1 MATDN
6 EKKALDYGAFLADL
20 EAKRSALDQA
30 IASLRAVMAAGTT
43 EGMSSINMAVTLAN
57 PAIHNG
63 EIPAGA
69 FLGKS
74 IPEAAKLYLSIVRAK
89 QTTREIAEAMLKGGM
104 ETTSSNFEN
113 IVGAGIHRASKKDG
127 EIVKVGRAWALAAWY
142 PSGIRA
148 AAAKET
154 RKARKAKKS
163 RKQKSVKASAT
174 TAAPAGGVLAKDGH
188 IRFPREAPIE
198 TNGHKTTQERIADL
212 LRTNP
217 SSVYTP
223 QEVSKALNI
232 GARFAALTLGKL
244 AAKKLADKVES
255 GKYRAAHG

>member
-1 MATDN
+1 
-6 EKKALDYGAFLADL
+6 
-20 EAKRSALDQA
+20 
-30 IASLRAVMAAGTT
+30 
-43 EGMSSINMAVTLAN
+43 
-57 PAIHNG
+57 
-63 EIPAGA
+63 
-69 FLGKS
+69 
-74 IPEAAKLYLSIVRAK
+74 
-89 QTTREIAEAMLKGGM
+89 M

-154 RKARKAKKS
+154 RKTRKAKKS
-163 RKQKSVKASAT
+163 RMQKSVKASTT
-174 TAAPAGGVLAKDGH
+174 TAAPAAGVLGKDGH
-188 IRFPREAPIE
+188 IRFPREAPVE
-198 TNGHKTTQERIADL
+198 TNGHKTTLERVADL

-223 QEVSKALNI
+223 QEVSKVLNI
-232 GARFAALTLGKL
+232 ETRFASMTLGRL
-244 AAKKLADKVES
+244 AAKNVAEKIES

>member
-1 MATDN
+1 MATET
-6 EKKALDYGAFLADL
+6 EKKTLDYGAFLADL

-30 IASLRAVMAAGTT
+30 IASLRAVMAAGTS
-43 EGMSSINMAVTLAN
+43 EGVSSVNMAVTLAN
-57 PAIHNG
+57 PVIHNG

-148 AAAKET
+148 ATAKGT
-154 RKARKAKKS
+154 RKARKALMS
-163 RKQKSVKASAT
+163 RKQKSVKAKIAVASQQSST
-174 TAAPAGGVLAKDGH
+174 
-188 IRFPREAPIE
+188 ES
-198 TNGHKTTQERIADL
+198 NGHSKPQERIAEF
-212 LRTNP
+212 LRSNP
-217 SSVYTP
+217 TKIYTP
-223 QEVSKALNI
+223 REVSQELGIEINPTL
-232 GARFAALTLGKL
+232 LTLGRL
-244 AAKKLADKVES
+244 AAKKVAEKIES

>member
-1 MATDN
+1 MAADN
-6 EKKALDYGAFLADL
+6 EKKTLDYGVFLADL
-20 EAKRSALDQA
+20 EAKRAALDQA
-30 IASLRAVMAAGTT
+30 IASLRAVMAAGTI
-43 EGMSSINMAVTLAN
+43 EGMSSVNAAVTLAS
-57 PAIHNG
+57 PGIHNG

-74 IPEAAKLYLSIVRAK
+74 IPESAKLYLSIVRAK
-89 QTTREIAEAMLKGGM
+89 QTTKEIAEAMLKGGM

-113 IVGAGIHRASKKDG
+113 IVGAGINRASKKDG

-154 RKARKAKKS
+154 RRARKAKKP
-163 RKQKSVKASAT
+163 RKQNSTKAEA
-174 TAAPAGGVLAKDGH
+174 TAAPAGGLLPH
-188 IRFPREAPIE
+188 EAPSE
-198 TNGHKTTQERIADL
+198 STGNKTTQERVADL

-223 QEVSKALNI
+223 QEVSKVLNI
-232 GARFAALTLGKL
+232 GARFAGLTLGKL
-244 AAKKLADKVES
+244 AARKLADKVES

>member
-1 MATDN
+1 MPADN
-6 EKKALDYGAFLADL
+6 EKKTLDYGAFLADL
-20 EAKRSALDQA
+20 EAKRAALDQA

-43 EGMSSINMAVTLAN
+43 EGMSSVNSAVTLVN
-57 PAIHNG
+57 PGIHNG

-74 IPEAAKLYLSIVRAK
+74 IPESAKLYLSIVRAK
-89 QTTREIAEAMLKGGM
+89 QTTREIAEAMLKGGI

-113 IVGAGIHRASKKDG
+113 IVGAGINRASKKYG

-154 RKARKAKKS
+154 RKARKSKKTHN
-163 RKQKSVKASAT
+163 QKTVKDV
-174 TAAPAGGVLAKDGH
+174 AAAMVLQNAV
-188 IRFPREAPIE
+188 E
-198 TNGHKTTQERIADL
+198 TNGHKTTQQRVADL

-223 QEVSKALNI
+223 QEVSKVLNI
-232 GARFAALTLGKL
+232 EARFASMTLGKL
-244 AAKKLADKVES
+244 AAKNVAEKIES